1 MDFDKSPG
9 FSSETSIFSLA
20 STVLQRFTQAVASK
34 ALDFSLAT
42 GFPPSKRK
50 RRQKRLSAVVKM
62 AGNLTGMENLQNL
75 GKDVAESRDQF
86 PAENRV
92 VDQTGEAEV
101 DAAETGK
108 FTEGP
113 IAMPPHDSTREGEE
127 EGDEQEPNISG
138 TMSLISGTTLGPG
151 RRSSRLSS
159 LCAEWCTW
167 STFGCYRR

>member
-42 GFPPSKRK
+42 GLPPSKRK
-50 RRQKRLSAVVKM
+50 RRQKRLSAVIEM

-75 GKDVAESRDQF
+75 GEDVAESQDQF

-92 VDQTGEAEV
+92 VDETREAGMDVDQSGEAEV

-127 EGDEQEPNISG
+127 EGNKQEPNVK
-138 TMSLISGTTLGPG
+138 
-151 RRSSRLSS
+151 
-159 LCAEWCTW
+159 
-167 STFGCYRR
+167 